1 VFGFGIRST
10 GTAGAAVKT
19 ALAGVIAAAAVTL
32 TACGPAQMGA
42 AAIIG
47 TDRVPTSTLSG
58 DVSALN
64 KVYQAYPSL
73 QANVQYKP
81 SQMPQLVLMWLIRFK
96 ILDDIAQ
103 RAGVQVS
110 PGEAQATLDGAIRQ
124 IEQQTTRTMSQQEF
138 AMFNAVPPN
147 LAGQFG
153 RFEATLE
160 KLAVL
165 YTGATSASS
174 LSPSQ
179 QEEFSRR
186 LSAEVAAATK
196 RLNIKINPRFGQLDE
211 RQLTIVATPDRLSR
225 PEPSA

>member
-1 VFGFGIRST
+1 VFGTGI
-10 GTAGAAVKT
+10 GAAAKT
-19 ALAGVIAAAAVTL
+19 VVVSVAAAAAVVAL
-32 TACGPAQMGA
+32 TACGPVQMGS
-42 AAIIG
+42 AAIVG
-47 TDRVPTSTLSG
+47 TQRVSTSALSD
-58 DVSALN
+58 DVSKLN
-64 KVYQAYPSL
+64 NVYQAHPSL

-81 SQMPQLVLMWLIRFK
+81 AQMTQLVLMWLVRFK
-96 ILDDIAQ
+96 ILDDIAR

-110 PGEAQATLDGAIRQ
+110 PGEAQATLDRTIREA
-124 IEQQTTRTMSQQEF
+124 EQQTARTMSRQEF

-153 RFEATLE
+153 RFEATIE

-165 YTGATSASS
+165 YTGAASASS

-186 LSAEVAAATK
+186 LNAEVAAATR
-196 RLNIKINPRFGQLDE
+196 RLDIKINPRFGQLDE
-211 RQLTIVATPDRLSR
+211 KQLIIVATPDRLSK